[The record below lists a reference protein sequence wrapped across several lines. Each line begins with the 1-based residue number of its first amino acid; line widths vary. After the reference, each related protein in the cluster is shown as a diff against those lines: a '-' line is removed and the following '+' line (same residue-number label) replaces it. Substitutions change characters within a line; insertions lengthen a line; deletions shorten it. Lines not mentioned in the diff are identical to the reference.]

1 MVLNMYQFTVSNSLD
16 LIENKLVKQ
25 IENKLINDA
34 WRGRLS
40 SQMNLIETVS
50 PQKDW
55 NKNPK

>member
-34 WRGRLS
+34 
-40 SQMNLIETVS
+40 
-50 PQKDW
+50 
-55 NKNPK
+55 